1 MVALPKSYF
10 ISPEEYLEIEE
21 QNTIRHEYIDGQMY
35 AMSGGTDS
43 HNVIGGN
50 LYMLLRNHLRGT
62 DCQVYFNDVK
72 AQIEKQ
78 NRFYYPDLM
87 VTCDPRDRETSLYKR
102 FPKLIVEVL
111 SPSTEGFDRGD
122 KFNDYQTLETLEEY
136 VLVNTKQQ
144 RVDIFRRQGKQQW
157 SFQSYTQES
166 GTFALQS
173 LGLEV
178 SFKPLY
184 EDAGID

>member
-1 MVALPKSYF
+1 MVALSKSYF
-10 ISPEEYLEIEE
+10 ISPEDYLEIEE
-21 QNTIRHEYIDGQMY
+21 KNAIRHEYIDGQMY

-43 HNVIGGN
+43 HNVIGLN
-50 LYMLLRNHLRGT
+50 LVFLIRNHLRGK
-62 DCQVYFNDVK
+62 DYQVYFTDVK
-72 AQIEKQ
+72 ARLDAL

-87 VTCDPRDRETSLYKR
+87 VTCDPRDRETPVYKR

-111 SPSTEGFDRGD
+111 SPGTEGFDRGD

-136 VLVNTKQQ
+136 VLVNAKQQ
-144 RVDIFRRQGKQQW
+144 RVDIFRRNGKQEW
-157 SFQSYTQES
+157 SFQSYAPDS

-178 SFKPLY
+178 SFEQLY
-184 EDAGID
+184 EDAGIH